1 MTVKDSN
8 HHQDAFATAKDLEAF
23 AREYHSNEFPNPG
36 RTACPDPGALAAAAH
51 SRTPPDQQ
59 FRDHLLSCSE
69 CFRDYRSAALSSD
82 PARRKMRLPF
92 SIAQRPVRALASAGI
107 AAAVLVCSVLL
118 LRALTRNQSGRDISG
133 ALNAP
138 PQLQGGQPE
147 LKPGVAV
154 PGPSVPVAP
163 GEAENHQG

>member
-1 MTVKDSN
+1 I
-8 HHQDAFATAKDLEAF
+8 
-23 AREYHSNEFPNPG
+23 
-36 RTACPDPGALAAAAH
+36 
-51 SRTPPDQQ
+51 
-59 FRDHLLSCSE
+59 
-69 CFRDYRSAALSSD
+69 
-82 PARRKMRLPF
+82 RLPF

-147 LKPGVAV
+147 LKPGAAV

-163 GEAENHQG
+163 GEAENHQGVTIATLTVDLSEYAALSGSERDAGSGGGIRRAITIPASLVKFTLRLPSGSQKGAYRVSIAEPAFLNTIVTSSATSSDG